1 MRNYLF
7 LLFLL
12 VTLSMMGQKR
22 PLDHSVYDGWK
33 SVSAP
38 QLTPDGKFAVFE
50 VNPQEGDG
58 MLVIHR
64 NKDGRELVIPR
75 GYRATIAAD
84 GTSVT
89 MLVKAPFR
97 KILAARKK
105 NVKKDKMPQDS
116 VAFVRLSDMSL
127 SNGEPSKATRPDSY
141 RSRSWLMS
149 RAMPHQKTQHRRQR
163 PLPKNREHPRN
174 PTSPTMMA
182 RC

>member
-58 MLVIHR
+58 MLVIHC

-105 NVKKDKMPQDS
+105 NVKKDK
-116 VAFVRLSDMSL
+116 
-127 SNGEPSKATRPDSY
+127 
-141 RSRSWLMS
+141 
-149 RAMPHQKTQHRRQR
+149 H
-163 PLPKNREHPRN
+163 
-174 PTSPTMMA
+174 
-182 RC
+182 